1 MRGEPGM
8 PGQRSLGG
16 YSSRGHRVGHY
27 WSNLAHWMRR
37 KIKKKKNTKTLLDF
51 SGWTWFSF
59 YIALY
64 SFLWPVHLGWVNPSW
79 GSLSSGFI
87 LGRLGFLS
95 WSQAAFLTP
104 AAFLIKGHVGLWF
117 SQFCPLLSVCFVFTV
132 TSLIVTR
139 RLPTFY
145 FASWIERGK
154 KIFLQP
160 WKISGLHSESQWI
173 LCLSSLWPPW
183 GEASRRHQS
192 SSLKKELV
200 WKSRRQPTSYDTHR
214 THTPRQLKVWSTFS
228 EQSSSLKLLE
238 EKRHMAVSESTPSKS
253 WAWVKYSWKWKY
265 PMWIILGKFSI
276 HLHLVHVHMYVYP
289 RPFHTHSWY

>member
-1 MRGEPGM
+1 M
-8 PGQRSLGG
+8 
-16 YSSRGHRVGHY
+16 
-27 WSNLAHWMRR
+27 
-37 KIKKKKNTKTLLDF
+37 
-51 SGWTWFSF
+51 
-59 YIALY
+59 
-64 SFLWPVHLGWVNPSW
+64 
-79 GSLSSGFI
+79 
-87 LGRLGFLS
+87 GFLDS
-95 WSQAAFLTP
+95 LHWIDVKSINGGRHQ
-104 AAFLIKGHVGLWF
+104 VGFDPEVHKVNGTLALCLWF